1 MLFLHSPYK
10 VTLECLSCDDKCYTS
25 GLGPKSCDSFGVAS
39 VGNSR
44 KHNLTVG
51 GAQCTQPAFTK
62 LLLSLE
68 THLGKGTL
76 RIHYVSEAISQGI
89 HHMVNRFSKEKL
101 DKDKSWKIFHPLF
114 IKDFQAYSQS
124 NWCFTLLKKLLYP
137 LRYTFLISLIKK

>member
-1 MLFLHSPYK
+1 MLFLHLPYK

-44 KHNLTVG
+44 KHTLTV

-68 THLGKGTL
+68 THLGKGTQ
-76 RIHYVSEAISQGI
+76 RIHYVSEGISWGI

-101 DKDKSWKIFHPLF
+101 EKDKSWKFFIYYSSKIFRLIPKVIGVLHYLN
-114 IKDFQAYSQS
+114 QS
-124 NWCFTLLKKLLYP
+124 ILLGTPFSFLSSKK
-137 LRYTFLISLIKK
+137 